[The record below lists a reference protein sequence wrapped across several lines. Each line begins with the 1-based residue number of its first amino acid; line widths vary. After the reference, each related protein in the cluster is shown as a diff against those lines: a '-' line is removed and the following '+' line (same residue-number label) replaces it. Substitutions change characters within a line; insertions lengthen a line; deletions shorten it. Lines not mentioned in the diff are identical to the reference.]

1 MALEEKDVF
10 LNHRDTVNIKTGKH
24 CRGIT
29 IKQYSS
35 GVHPE
40 PMFSGRGSDTEV
52 MKIEVPEQL
61 QRFQSKTF

>member
-10 LNHRDTVNIKTGKH
+10 LNHRDTFNIKTGKH

-40 PMFSGRGSDTEV
+40 PMFSERGSDT
-52 MKIEVPEQL
+52 
-61 QRFQSKTF
+61 

>member
-1 MALEEKDVF
+1 MGGSQMFPTTFPQILEGFWLALEEKDVF
-10 LNHRDTVNIKTGKH
+10 LNHRDTFNIKTGKH

-40 PMFSGRGSDTEV
+40 PMFSERGSDT
-52 MKIEVPEQL
+52 
-61 QRFQSKTF
+61 